1 MPDSFVHES
10 DVRRLLEIIEDA
22 HVWQPDDFFY
32 ASVLH
37 GLALL
42 VPADEVGFEVNP
54 WQRMWLSLHEV
65 AGGRQVP
72 VVSPEVGRG
81 DALVGPEGRAGRS
94 ERLGDAGDAGG
105 TGVTGVTV
113 ASGVHRGRPV
123 LALVGFLA
131 PIGDLDSRVLLH
143 RYGGPEFS
151 GREVDLLR
159 LARPHLAELHLR
171 RRAEL
176 GGQAALTHRQ
186 REVLRLV
193 ALGGTN
199 LQIAHR
205 LGISEGTVRKHLENA
220 FVRLGAASRNEA
232 VSLLR
237 GQL

>member
-1 MPDSFVHES
+1 MPDSSLHGS

-22 HVWQPDDFFY
+22 HVWQPEDFFY
-32 ASVLH
+32 ASVLY

-42 VPADEVGFEVNP
+42 VPADEVGFQVNA

-72 VVSPEVGRG
+72 VVSPEVDPGDPFFGRELSG
-81 DALVGPEGRAGRS
+81 ADSRTGISA
-94 ERLGDAGDAGG
+94 RLGH
-105 TGVTGVTV
+105 TGVT
-113 ASGVHRGRPV
+113 SSSEVHRGRRASE
-123 LALVGFLA
+123 LIGFLA

-143 RYGGPEFS
+143 RHGGPAFS
-151 GREVDLLR
+151 HREVELLR

-176 GGQAALTHRQ
+176 NGQRSLTQRQ
-186 REVLRLV
+186 WEILRLV
-193 ALGGTN
+193 ALGATN

-232 VSLLR
+232 VSRLR
-237 GQL
+237 GFL